1 MRRFRARAHEDTL
14 WAPLADTMTLLAS
27 VFFVVMI
34 AMFVAS
40 ERSAS
45 VQRQK
50 GARLERAEALIEQ
63 VQGQLKVLKN
73 VDPGIT
79 VEGGV
84 VRLPDSVLFG
94 LNSAELSPEGRALLE
109 KKIAPVLAGLGAK
122 GPRIIVSGHADAKQV
137 RDDPYRNWRLSAL
150 RAANVVVILLKAAR
164 LPQDRIVA
172 IGYGDTRPRP
182 GLDPT
187 DDANRRV
194 ELSVSVEVSDLLS
207 LEAP

>member
-1 MRRFRARAHEDTL
+1 VRRFRARAHEDTV

-50 GARLERAEALIEQ
+50 GARLERAEALIAQ
-63 VQGQLKVLKN
+63 VQSQLK
-73 VDPGIT
+73 
-79 VEGGV
+79 
-84 VRLPDSVLFG
+84 G
-94 LNSAELSPEGRALLE
+94 L
-109 KKIAPVLAGLGAK
+109 PVLATLSAK
-122 GPRIIVSGHADAKQV
+122 GPRIVVSGHADARQV

-150 RAANVVVILLKAAR
+150 RAANVVVILLKAAQ
-164 LPQDRIVA
+164 LPPDRIVA

-194 ELSVSVEVSDLLS
+194 ELSVSIEVSDLLS
-207 LEAP
+207 LDAP